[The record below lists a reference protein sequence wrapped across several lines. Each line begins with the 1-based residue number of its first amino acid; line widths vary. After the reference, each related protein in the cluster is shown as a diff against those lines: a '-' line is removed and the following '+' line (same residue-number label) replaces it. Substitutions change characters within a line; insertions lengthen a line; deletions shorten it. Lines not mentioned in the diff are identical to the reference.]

1 MCPHRLDSSRVLIN
15 GEGLKQSI
23 QLPLLSPAAVEIVK
37 VNAVGLGVADNR
49 ISPVRQLDAVAGRFR
64 TEQFRRPMDGPLQLQ
79 PITAKRQH
87 LGISDLRSNRDD
99 V

>member
-37 VNAVGLGVADNR
+37 VNAVGLDVADNR

-64 TEQFRRPMDGPLQLQ
+64 TEQFRRPMDRPFQLQ
-79 PITAKRQH
+79 SITVKSQRLAVSEFQFA
-87 LGISDLRSNRDD
+87 S
-99 V
+99 